1 MVSPA
6 ALRKNP
12 ALLTERAT
20 RKLPRTILLAMVVA
34 YCAAGLI
41 GRDPWRT
48 DDAVTFGVAWTMA
61 HGNLL
66 DWLMP
71 NVLGDPVAQDGP
83 LTYWLSAL
91 SIWLFGGMFGE
102 PLAARIPTGLATG
115 LAVAATWY
123 ATYTLA
129 RTRQAQPVQFLF
141 GGAPE
146 PRDYGRA
153 IADGAVLTLLATLGL
168 LLRLHEA
175 TPEALQFCLLCL
187 AMYGLVV
194 TLERPRAGAVWL
206 GITLGALLLTRGQQ
220 AALPLGLVV
229 LALAIFYRPMAPAR
243 RYLGLLTL
251 PLALAPT
258 ALWLYLLRE
267 QGPQAQAYLQAWFKW
282 NLAANSGQSSSVAL
296 YFARNL
302 LIFGWPALPFALIAV
317 WRWRQRLS
325 APHMMLPAAVVL
337 THLLY
342 IMVISAEGQEALMVS
357 VLPGSFILAAFLLP
371 TLSRSTS
378 NAIDWFALM
387 SLSFGIF
394 LVWLGYLAMQAGW
407 PPTLSRNFTKLAP
420 GWVPSFSVLAFI
432 LAVIATLFWAYTVWW
447 RTAKKPIVVWRAM
460 IISGVGVLTG
470 WFLLT
475 TLWMPW
481 INHTR
486 TYRDVAL
493 AMKAALPQQHLD
505 ECVSTQRLSLP
516 QRAIF
521 GYFAQL
527 RLEPRAVGA
536 PGQTKEDIL
545 GDGAR
550 NDAFVSP
557 VPVSCQWLLTQDSL
571 RALSESVFLPA
582 LPEGPKPGQ
591 WTLVWEGRRFSD
603 RDERFRLYRLD
614 ARPDNGRTTR

>member
-1 MVSPA
+1 MASPV

-20 RKLPRTILLAMVVA
+20 RKLPRFILLAMAVA

-61 HGNLL
+61 HGHSL
-66 DWLMP
+66 DWIMP
-71 NVLGDPVAQDGP
+71 NVLGDPVVQDGP
-83 LTYWLSAL
+83 LVYWLAAVSMWVL
-91 SIWLFGGMFGE
+91 GGLVGE

-115 LAVAATWY
+115 LALAATWY

-175 TPEALQFCLLCL
+175 TPEALQFSLLCV
-187 AMYGLVV
+187 AMYGLVL
-194 TLERPRAGAVWL
+194 TLDRPRAGAAWL
-206 GITLGALLLTRGQQ
+206 GMALAGLLLARGQQ
-220 AALPLGLVV
+220 AALPLALVV
-229 LALAIFYRPMAPAR
+229 LGLALFYRPIAPAR
-243 RYLGLLTL
+243 KW
-251 PLALAPT
+251 LALITVPVAIAP
-258 ALWLYLLRE
+258 ALAWAYLLHE
-267 QGPQAQAYLQAWFKW
+267 QGAAGQAYLQAWLTW
-282 NLAANSGQSSSVAL
+282 NLTANSGQSGSVAL

-302 LIFGWPALPFALIAV
+302 LIFGWPALPFALIAA
-317 WRWRQRLS
+317 WRWRQRVS
-325 APHMMLPAAVVL
+325 APHVMLPAAMVL
-337 THLLY
+337 SHLLY
-342 IMVISAEGQEALMVS
+342 ILVISAEGQEALMVS

-407 PPTLSRNFTKLAP
+407 PSTLSRNFSKLAP
-420 GWVPSFSVLAFI
+420 GWTPSFSVPAFAFA
-432 LAVIATLFWAYTVWW
+432 LVATLFWTYTVWW

-460 IISGVGVLTG
+460 IISGVGVLTA

-493 AMKAALPQQHLD
+493 SMKAALPDQHL
-505 ECVSTQRLSLP
+505 EACVSTQRLSLP

-521 GYFAQL
+521 GYFA
-527 RLEPRAVGA
+527 RVRFEPRPLGTGV
-536 PGQTKEDIL
+536 QTKEDIL
-545 GDGAR
+545 GNGAR
-550 NDAFVSP
+550 DDAFVSP
-557 VPVSCQWLLTQDSL
+557 APVACDWLLTQDSL
-571 RALSESVFLPA
+571 RALSERVFLPA
-582 LPEGPKPGQ
+582 LPDGPRAGQ

-603 RDERFRLYRLD
+603 RDERFRLYRLEP
-614 ARPDNGRTTR
+614 RRNTR